1 MADIFEE
8 VDEELKEENFKKL
21 WDRFGRYI
29 VAAVVLIVAGTA
41 AHVGWRSYTL
51 DRQEAFSER
60 FEAAINFESQNKNAD
75 AAAVLTV
82 LAEEANDGYAML
94 ARFREAAARRAE
106 GDTAAAID
114 IYDAL
119 AVEGS
124 IDAIYRDYAVL
135 LSVMTQADTG
145 DAAQMAERL
154 IPLASSGPWR
164 HTAGEYLGLFALK
177 QGNTVAARERFQ
189 TIADDLEAPQGVR
202 ARAAELLQTLDQ

>member
-8 VDEELKEENFKKL
+8 VDEDLKEENFKKL
-21 WDRFGRYI
+21 WNRFGRYI
-29 VAAVVLIVAGTA
+29 VAAVVLVIAGTA
-41 AHVGWRSYTL
+41 AYVGWRSYTL
-51 DRQEAFSER
+51 ERQAAFSER
-60 FEAAINFESQNKNAD
+60 FESAISFESQDKNAD

-82 LAEEANDGYAML
+82 LAEDASGGYAML

-119 AVEGS
+119 AVEDS
-124 IDAIYRDYAVL
+124 IDSMYRDYAVL

-145 DAAQMAERL
+145 DVAQLADRL
-154 IPLASSGPWR
+154 LPLAASGPWR

-177 QGNTVAARERFQ
+177 QGDTAAARQRFQ
-189 TIADDLEAPQGVR
+189 TVADDLEAPQGAR

>member
-82 LAEEANDGYAML
+82 LAEEASDGYAML

-119 AVEGS
+119 A
-124 IDAIYRDYAVL
+124 L
-135 LSVMTQADTG
+135 
-145 DAAQMAERL
+145 
-154 IPLASSGPWR
+154 
-164 HTAGEYLGLFALK
+164 
-177 QGNTVAARERFQ
+177 
-189 TIADDLEAPQGVR
+189 
-202 ARAAELLQTLDQ
+202 